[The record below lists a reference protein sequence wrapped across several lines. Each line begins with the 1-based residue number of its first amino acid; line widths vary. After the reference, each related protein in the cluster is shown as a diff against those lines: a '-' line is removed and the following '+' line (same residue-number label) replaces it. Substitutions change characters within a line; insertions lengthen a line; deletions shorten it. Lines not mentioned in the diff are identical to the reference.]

1 MLELKKLTI
10 FIFIIFFSKFSLANN
25 CIKLSGYDFEFLEKT
40 GACAGY
46 FLETYNNSNINTA
59 SSKNRFNSLLGKNNN
74 GGYTIHFSFDR
85 ADENITGDQTLVAF
99 YENIADAPGTEIAK
113 IGINSEGNFY
123 HSHGTDNILLSL
135 SDDVDFRNPHTAV
148 IVYDTKRRKL
158 ILNIDG
164 EEVYINVVEPLSQSN
179 INKIV
184 LGNNY
189 VGKIG
194 NLKIYA
200 TNVSIAE
207 REVIANALSKWVKIK
222 PKSLIKKRNGSFETD
237 SQSASK
243 ACNVGAVAE
252 GSYCYGPYNA
262 GSDYTLPYQAAD
274 PGAVRY
280 DNAANSSG
288 TAIAFSCNSG
298 YTASTS
304 PAPSYYF
311 NGSGKIQIQ
320 GHCVL
325 SSSVIDPNC
334 YSVAI
339 GEVAPANFAGC
350 GNMLVVDR
358 AMLDSAIAD
367 GSYDF
372 KPGDGYTSHMGNTYT
387 FANDVNNI
395 FTGRVTDMSGLFIGK
410 AAFNADIGYW
420 DVSKV
425 TNMASM
431 FNGAHDFNQDLNN
444 WDTSN
449 VTNMAYMFTDANL
462 FNQDLNNWDTSN
474 VTNMTRMFAYANDF
488 NQDLNNW
495 DTSNVTNMAS
505 MFNGAHD
512 FNQDLNNWDTS
523 NVTDMNSMFAYVKLF
538 NQDLNNWDTSNVTD
552 MDYMFYHAYDF
563 NQNLNNWDTS
573 NVTDMDYMF
582 YHAYDF
588 NQNLNNWDTSNVT
601 DMDYMFYNANSFN
614 QNLNNWDTSNVTNMD
629 YMFYNA
635 YDFNQDLTSWVV
647 SGVTNCTNFAATSGL
662 TAPNKPNFTGCT
674 E

>member
-25 CIKLSGYDFEFLEKT
+25 CVKLSGYDFEFLEKT

-59 SSKNRFNSLLGKNNN
+59 SSKNRFNSLLRKNSND
-74 GGYTIHFSFDR
+74 GYTIHFSFDR

-148 IVYDTKRRKL
+148 IVYDTKRRQL

-164 EEVYINVVEPLSQSN
+164 EEVYSNAVEPLSQSN

-200 TNVSIAE
+200 TNVSITE

-325 SSSVIDPNC
+325 SSPVIDPNC

-425 TNMASM
+425 TDMGDM
-431 FNGAHDFNQDLNN
+431 F
-444 WDTSN
+444 SN
-449 VTNMAYMFTDANL
+449 AKL
-462 FNQDLNNWDTSN
+462 FNQDIGGWNVSS
-474 VTNMTRMFAYANDF
+474 VTNMDVMFAYAY
-488 NQDLNNW
+488 
-495 DTSNVTNMAS
+495 
-505 MFNGAHD
+505 D

-523 NVTDMNSMFAYVKLF
+523 NVTDMRGMFSYAKLF

-552 MDYMFYHAYDF
+552 MASMFNGAYDF
-563 NQNLNNWDTS
+563 NQDLNNWDTS
-573 NVTDMDYMF
+573 NVTDMTGMF
-582 YHAYDF
+582 YQAYDF
-588 NQNLNNWDTSNVT
+588 NQDLNN
-601 DMDYMFYNANSFN
+601 
-614 QNLNNWDTSNVTNMD
+614 LDTSNVTNMHA
-629 YMFYNA
+629 MFFHAN
-635 YDFNQDLTSWVV
+635 DFNQDLTSWVV

>member
-25 CIKLSGYDFEFLEKT
+25 CVKLSGYDFEFLEKT

-148 IVYDTKRRKL
+148 IVYDTKRRQL

-243 ACNVGAVAE
+243 ACNVGAVVE

-325 SSSVIDPNC
+325 SSPVIDPNC
-334 YSVAI
+334 YSVTI
-339 GEVAPANFAGC
+339 GEVAPENFAEC

-358 AMLDSAIAD
+358 AMLNSAIAD

-372 KPGDGYTSHMGNTYT
+372 KPGDGYTSHTDKTYS
-387 FANDVNNI
+387 FNEI
-395 FTGRVTDMSGLFIGK
+395 FTGQVTSMHGMFHGSAFNGDISNWDTSSVTDMSKMFHSS
-410 AAFNADIGYW
+410 AFNGDISNW
-420 DVSKV
+420 DTSSVTNMSWMFESSAFNGDISNWDTSSVTDMIAVFAWNEVFNGDISNWDTSSVTNMSYMFAWNKVFNGDISNWNTSSV
-425 TNMASM
+425 TNMAGM
-431 FNGAHDFNQDLNN
+431 FI
-444 WDTSN
+444 
-449 VTNMAYMFTDANL
+449 DAKL

-474 VTNMTRMFAYANDF
+474 VTNMYVMFLNSVF
-488 NQDLNNW
+488 NGDISNW
-495 DTSNVTNMAS
+495 DTSNVTNMS
-505 MFNGAHD
+505 GMFERSVFNGD
-512 FNQDLNNWDTS
+512 ISNWDTS
-523 NVTDMNSMFAYVKLF
+523 S
-538 NQDLNNWDTSNVTD
+538 
-552 MDYMFYHAYDF
+552 
-563 NQNLNNWDTS
+563 
-573 NVTDMDYMF
+573 
-582 YHAYDF
+582 
-588 NQNLNNWDTSNVT
+588 
-601 DMDYMFYNANSFN
+601 
-614 QNLNNWDTSNVTNMD
+614 
-629 YMFYNA
+629 
-635 YDFNQDLTSWVV
+635 
-647 SGVTNCTNFAATSGL
+647 VTNCARFFRDAGGAMTL
-662 TAPNKPNFTGCT
+662 PNFDGCAT
-674 E
+674 ES

>member
-25 CIKLSGYDFEFLEKT
+25 CVKLSGYDFEFLEKT

-148 IVYDTKRRKL
+148 IVYDTKRRQL

-164 EEVYINVVEPLSQSN
+164 EEVYINEVEPLSQSN

-200 TNVSIAE
+200 TNVSITE

-288 TAIAFSCNSG
+288 TAIAFSCNS
-298 YTASTS
+298 
-304 PAPSYYF
+304 
-311 NGSGKIQIQ
+311 
-320 GHCVL
+320 
-325 SSSVIDPNC
+325 
-334 YSVAI
+334 
-339 GEVAPANFAGC
+339 
-350 GNMLVVDR
+350 
-358 AMLDSAIAD
+358 
-367 GSYDF
+367 
-372 KPGDGYTSHMGNTYT
+372 
-387 FANDVNNI
+387 
-395 FTGRVTDMSGLFIGK
+395 
-410 AAFNADIGYW
+410 
-420 DVSKV
+420 
-425 TNMASM
+425 
-431 FNGAHDFNQDLNN
+431 
-444 WDTSN
+444 
-449 VTNMAYMFTDANL
+449 
-462 FNQDLNNWDTSN
+462 
-474 VTNMTRMFAYANDF
+474 
-488 NQDLNNW
+488 
-495 DTSNVTNMAS
+495 
-505 MFNGAHD
+505 
-512 FNQDLNNWDTS
+512 
-523 NVTDMNSMFAYVKLF
+523 
-538 NQDLNNWDTSNVTD
+538 
-552 MDYMFYHAYDF
+552 
-563 NQNLNNWDTS
+563 
-573 NVTDMDYMF
+573 
-582 YHAYDF
+582 
-588 NQNLNNWDTSNVT
+588 
-601 DMDYMFYNANSFN
+601 
-614 QNLNNWDTSNVTNMD
+614 
-629 YMFYNA
+629 
-635 YDFNQDLTSWVV
+635 
-647 SGVTNCTNFAATSGL
+647 
-662 TAPNKPNFTGCT
+662 
-674 E
+674 

>member
-25 CIKLSGYDFEFLEKT
+25 CVKLSGYDFEFLEKT

-59 SSKNRFNSLLGKNNN
+59 SSKNRFNSLLRKNSND
-74 GGYTIHFSFDR
+74 GYTIHFSFDR

-148 IVYDTKRRKL
+148 IVYDTKRRQL

-164 EEVYINVVEPLSQSN
+164 EEVYSNAVEPLSQSN

-311 NGSGKIQIQ
+311 NGSGEIQIQ
-320 GHCVL
+320 GRCVL
-325 SSSVIDPNC
+325 SSSVIDPSC
-334 YSVAI
+334 YSVTI
-339 GEVAPANFAGC
+339 GEVAPENFAGC

-358 AMLDSAIAD
+358 AMLYSAIAD
-367 GSYDF
+367 DSYDF

-395 FTGRVTDMSGLFIGK
+395 FTGRVTDMSGLFSRK
-410 AAFNADIGYW
+410 SVFNADIGYW

-425 TNMASM
+425 TNMSWMFESSA
-431 FNGAHDFNQDLNN
+431 FNGDISN

-449 VTNMAYMFTDANL
+449 VTDMAGMFYRATL

-474 VTNMTRMFAYANDF
+474 VTYMAYMFTYAYNF
-488 NQDLNNW
+488 NQDLNNC
-495 DTSNVTNMAS
+495 
-505 MFNGAHD
+505 
-512 FNQDLNNWDTS
+512 DTS
-523 NVTDMNSMFAYVKLF
+523 NVTDMAGMFTGSLF
-538 NQDLNNWDTSNVTD
+538 NQDIGGWNV
-552 MDYMFYHAYDF
+552 
-563 NQNLNNWDTS
+563 S
-573 NVTDMDYMF
+573 
-582 YHAYDF
+582 
-588 NQNLNNWDTSNVT
+588 S
-601 DMDYMFYNANSFN
+601 
-614 QNLNNWDTSNVTNMD
+614 VTNMKR
-629 YMFYNA
+629 MFYSA

-647 SGVTNCTNFAATSGL
+647 SGVTDCTDFAARSSL

>member
-25 CIKLSGYDFEFLEKT
+25 CVKLSGYDFEFLEKT

-59 SSKNRFNSLLGKNNN
+59 SSKNRFNSLLRKNSND
-74 GGYTIHFSFDR
+74 GYTIHFSFDR

-148 IVYDTKRRKL
+148 IVYDTKRRQL

-164 EEVYINVVEPLSQSN
+164 EEVYSNAVEPLSQSN

-311 NGSGKIQIQ
+311 NGSGEIQIQ
-320 GHCVL
+320 GRCVL
-325 SSSVIDPNC
+325 SSSVIDPSC
-334 YSVAI
+334 YSVTI
-339 GEVAPANFAGC
+339 GEVAPENFAGC

-358 AMLDSAIAD
+358 AMLYSAIAD
-367 GSYDF
+367 DSYDF
-372 KPGDGYTSHMGNTYT
+372 KPGDGYTSHTDKTYS
-387 FANDVNNI
+387 FNEI
-395 FTGRVTDMSGLFIGK
+395 FTGQVTSMHGMFHGSAFNGDISNWDTSSVTDMSKMFHSS
-410 AAFNADIGYW
+410 AFNGDISNW
-420 DVSKV
+420 DTSSVTNMSWMFESSAFNGDISNWDTSSVTDMIAVFAWNEVFNGDISNWDTSSVTNMSYMFAWNKVFNGDISNWNTSSV
-425 TNMASM
+425 TNMAGM
-431 FNGAHDFNQDLNN
+431 FI
-444 WDTSN
+444 
-449 VTNMAYMFTDANL
+449 DAKL

-474 VTNMTRMFAYANDF
+474 VTNMYVMFLNSVF
-488 NQDLNNW
+488 NGDISNW
-495 DTSNVTNMAS
+495 DTSNVTNMS
-505 MFNGAHD
+505 GMFERSVFNGD
-512 FNQDLNNWDTS
+512 ISNWDTS
-523 NVTDMNSMFAYVKLF
+523 S
-538 NQDLNNWDTSNVTD
+538 
-552 MDYMFYHAYDF
+552 
-563 NQNLNNWDTS
+563 
-573 NVTDMDYMF
+573 
-582 YHAYDF
+582 
-588 NQNLNNWDTSNVT
+588 
-601 DMDYMFYNANSFN
+601 
-614 QNLNNWDTSNVTNMD
+614 
-629 YMFYNA
+629 
-635 YDFNQDLTSWVV
+635 
-647 SGVTNCTNFAATSGL
+647 VTNCARFFRDAGGAMTL
-662 TAPNKPNFTGCT
+662 PNFDGCAT
-674 E
+674 ES

>member
-25 CIKLSGYDFEFLEKT
+25 CVKLSGYDFEFLEKT

-59 SSKNRFNSLLGKNNN
+59 SSKNRFNSLLRKNSND
-74 GGYTIHFSFDR
+74 GYTIHFSFDR

-148 IVYDTKRRKL
+148 IVYDTKRRQL

-164 EEVYINVVEPLSQSN
+164 EEVYSNAVEPLSQSN

-200 TNVSIAE
+200 TNVSITE

-325 SSSVIDPNC
+325 SSPVIDPNC

-425 TNMASM
+425 TDMGDM
-431 FNGAHDFNQDLNN
+431 F
-444 WDTSN
+444 SN
-449 VTNMAYMFTDANL
+449 A
-462 FNQDLNNWDTSN
+462 
-474 VTNMTRMFAYANDF
+474 
-488 NQDLNNW
+488 
-495 DTSNVTNMAS
+495 
-505 MFNGAHD
+505 
-512 FNQDLNNWDTS
+512 
-523 NVTDMNSMFAYVKLF
+523 KLF
-538 NQDLNNWDTSNVTD
+538 NQDIGGWNVSSVTD
-552 MDYMFYHAYDF
+552 MSKMFH
-563 NQNLNNWDTS
+563 S
-573 NVTDMDYMF
+573 
-582 YHAYDF
+582 
-588 NQNLNNWDTSNVT
+588 
-601 DMDYMFYNANSFN
+601 
-614 QNLNNWDTSNVTNMD
+614 
-629 YMFYNA
+629 A

-647 SGVTNCTNFAATSGL
+647 SGVTDCTDFAARSSL

>member
-25 CIKLSGYDFEFLEKT
+25 CVKLSGYDFEFLEKT

-148 IVYDTKRRKL
+148 IVYDTKRRQL

-164 EEVYINVVEPLSQSN
+164 EEVYINEVEPLSQSN

-200 TNVSIAE
+200 TNVSITE

-243 ACNVGAVAE
+243 ACNVGAVVE

-372 KPGDGYTSHMGNTYT
+372 KPGDGYTSHTDKTYS
-387 FANDVNNI
+387 FNEI
-395 FTGRVTDMSGLFIGK
+395 FTGQVTSMHGMFHGSAFNGDISNWDTSSVTDMIAVF
-410 AAFNADIGYW
+410 AWNEVFNGDISNW
-420 DVSKV
+420 DTSSVTNMSYMFAWNKVFNGDISNWNTSSV
-425 TNMASM
+425 TNMAGM
-431 FNGAHDFNQDLNN
+431 FI
-444 WDTSN
+444 
-449 VTNMAYMFTDANL
+449 DAKL

-474 VTNMTRMFAYANDF
+474 VTNMYVMFLNSVFNGDISNWDTSNVTNMSGMFERSVFNGDISNWDTSSVTNMSYMFAWNKVFNGDISNWNTSSVTNMAGMFIDAKLF

-495 DTSNVTNMAS
+495 DTSNVTNMYVMFLNS
-505 MFNGAHD
+505 VFNGD
-512 FNQDLNNWDTS
+512 IS
-523 NVTDMNSMFAYVKLF
+523 
-538 NQDLNNWDTSNVTD
+538 
-552 MDYMFYHAYDF
+552 
-563 NQNLNNWDTS
+563 
-573 NVTDMDYMF
+573 
-582 YHAYDF
+582 
-588 NQNLNNWDTSNVT
+588 
-601 DMDYMFYNANSFN
+601 
-614 QNLNNWDTSNVTNMD
+614 NWDTSNVTNMSG
-629 YMFYNA
+629 MFERSV
-635 YDFNQDLTSWVV
+635 FNGDISNWDTS
-647 SGVTNCTNFAATSGL
+647 SVTNCARFFRDAGGAMTL
-662 TAPNKPNFTGCT
+662 PNFDGCAT
-674 E
+674 ES

>member
-25 CIKLSGYDFEFLEKT
+25 CVKLSGYDFEFLEKT

-59 SSKNRFNSLLGKNNN
+59 SSKNRFNSLLRKNSND
-74 GGYTIHFSFDR
+74 GYTIHFSFDR

-148 IVYDTKRRKL
+148 IVYDTKRRQL

-164 EEVYINVVEPLSQSN
+164 EEVYSNAVEPLSQSN

-200 TNVSIAE
+200 TNVSITE

-243 ACNVGAVAE
+243 ACNVGAVVE

-325 SSSVIDPNC
+325 SSPVIDPNC
-334 YSVAI
+334 YSVTI
-339 GEVAPANFAGC
+339 GEVAPENFAEC

-358 AMLDSAIAD
+358 AMLNSAIAD

-425 TNMASM
+425 TDMSKM
-431 FNGAHDFNQDLNN
+431 FLIAIL
-444 WDTSN
+444 
-449 VTNMAYMFTDANL
+449 
-462 FNQDLNNWDTSN
+462 
-474 VTNMTRMFAYANDF
+474 
-488 NQDLNNW
+488 
-495 DTSNVTNMAS
+495 
-505 MFNGAHD
+505 

-523 NVTDMNSMFAYVKLF
+523 NVTDMNSMFSNAGLFNQDLNNWDTSNVTDMRGMFSYAKLF

-573 NVTDMDYMF
+573 NVTNMAYMF
-582 YHAYDF
+582 
-588 NQNLNNWDTSNVT
+588 S
-601 DMDYMFYNANSFN
+601 
-614 QNLNNWDTSNVTNMD
+614 
-629 YMFYNA
+629 NA

>member
-25 CIKLSGYDFEFLEKT
+25 CVKLSGYDFEFLEKT

-59 SSKNRFNSLLGKNNN
+59 SSKNRFNSLLRKNSND
-74 GGYTIHFSFDR
+74 GYTIHFSFDR

-148 IVYDTKRRKL
+148 IVYDTKRRQL

-164 EEVYINVVEPLSQSN
+164 EEVYSNAVEPLSQSN

-200 TNVSIAE
+200 TNVSITE

-237 SQSASK
+237 SQSA
-243 ACNVGAVAE
+243 CNVGAVVE

-325 SSSVIDPNC
+325 SSPVIDPNC

-372 KPGDGYTSHMGNTYT
+372 KPGDGYTSHTDKTYS
-387 FANDVNNI
+387 FNEI
-395 FTGRVTDMSGLFIGK
+395 FTGQVTSMHGMFHGSAFNGDISNWDTSSVTDMSKMFHGS
-410 AAFNADIGYW
+410 AFNGDI
-420 DVSKV
+420 S
-425 TNMASM
+425 
-431 FNGAHDFNQDLNN
+431 N

-449 VTNMAYMFTDANL
+449 VTNMSGMFERSV
-462 FNQDLNNWDTSN
+462 FNGDISNWDTS
-474 VTNMTRMFAYANDF
+474 
-488 NQDLNNW
+488 
-495 DTSNVTNMAS
+495 S
-505 MFNGAHD
+505 
-512 FNQDLNNWDTS
+512 
-523 NVTDMNSMFAYVKLF
+523 
-538 NQDLNNWDTSNVTD
+538 
-552 MDYMFYHAYDF
+552 
-563 NQNLNNWDTS
+563 
-573 NVTDMDYMF
+573 
-582 YHAYDF
+582 
-588 NQNLNNWDTSNVT
+588 
-601 DMDYMFYNANSFN
+601 
-614 QNLNNWDTSNVTNMD
+614 
-629 YMFYNA
+629 
-635 YDFNQDLTSWVV
+635 
-647 SGVTNCTNFAATSGL
+647 VTNCARFFRDAGGAMTL
-662 TAPNKPNFTGCT
+662 PNFDGCAT
-674 E
+674 ES